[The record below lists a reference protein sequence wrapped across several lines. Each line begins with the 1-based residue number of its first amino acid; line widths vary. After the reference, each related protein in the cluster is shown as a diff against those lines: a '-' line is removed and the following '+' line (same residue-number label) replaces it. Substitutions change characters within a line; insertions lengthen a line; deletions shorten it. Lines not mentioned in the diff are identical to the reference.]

1 MPDDEKDRYG
11 DRLRDA
17 EKAKE
22 DQFFAER
29 ERELLAKLKARTG
42 EQPGESTPAP
52 AENGDVGKRETPAG
66 AVSGWLARLFGR
78 SR

>member
-1 MPDDEKDRYG
+1 MPDDEKDRFG
-11 DRLRDA
+11 DKLRDA

-29 ERELLAKLKARTG
+29 ERQLLDKLRARAG
-42 EQPGESTPAP
+42 EQGAERPSPRGEERDHGETSRR
-52 AENGDVGKRETPAG
+52 RESA
-66 AVSGWLARLFGR
+66 GWLARLFGR